1 MKSDAELHSQKQ
13 LKESNR
19 TVLPAKEDRSLGKQ
33 EMARESAAKEEN
45 TCIFASFLLLST
57 RRFFK

>member
-1 MKSDAELHSQKQ
+1 MKTDAELHSQKQ
-13 LKESNR
+13 LKESNK

-45 TCIFASFLLLST
+45 T
-57 RRFFK
+57 